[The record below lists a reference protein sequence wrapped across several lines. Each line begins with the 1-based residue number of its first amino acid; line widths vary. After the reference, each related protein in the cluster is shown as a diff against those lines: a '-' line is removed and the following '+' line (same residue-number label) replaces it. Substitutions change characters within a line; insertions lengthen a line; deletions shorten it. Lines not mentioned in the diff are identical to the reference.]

1 MAFAMHNEHAQA
13 ASINI
18 TPLVDVMLVLLII
31 FMVAAPALTHT
42 LSMQMPGTTKLAPPP
57 ATDVRLQIGI
67 AGDYTLDGRLVA
79 RETLVHALRDAL
91 AQSPGLRLRI
101 AAVDDSDYQAFV
113 TAIAA
118 ARQAGIRN
126 VGAEMR

>member
-1 MAFAMHNEHAQA
+1 MAFVSQGNNAQVA
-13 ASINI
+13 TINI
-18 TPLVDVMLVLLII
+18 TPLVDVMLVLLVI
-31 FMVAAPALTHT
+31 FMVATPALTHT
-42 LSMQMPGTTKLAPPP
+42 LSMQMPGTTKVAPPP
-57 ATDVRLQIGI
+57 ATDVRLQIDI
-67 AGDYTLDGRLVA
+67 AGDYTLDGRQVA
-79 RETLVHALRDAL
+79 RETLVPALRDAL